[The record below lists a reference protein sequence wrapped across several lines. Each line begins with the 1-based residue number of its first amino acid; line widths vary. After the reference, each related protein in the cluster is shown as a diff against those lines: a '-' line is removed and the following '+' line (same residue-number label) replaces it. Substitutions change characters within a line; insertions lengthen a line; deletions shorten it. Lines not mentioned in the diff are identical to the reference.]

1 MDLVAL
7 GTFVAVA
14 DAASFSRAA
23 DQLHLAQPAVSQQVK
38 RLERDL
44 GAELFHRSTRRVA
57 LTPAGAELLPRAR
70 AILAEVER
78 ARDEVRL
85 VEAGMAGR
93 VTIGFVGTATYEL
106 LPTVARSV
114 RDRLPGV
121 ELELYGE
128 QLSPSLEADLRAG
141 RLDAAVL
148 RDPDPASE
156 LSVRPLRRERLVAVL
171 PSDHPAARRSQ
182 VKLASLKDSAFVTHP
197 SGHRSVMYAA
207 VMQACRKAGFSP
219 GEVLEVRET
228 ATLVAFVA
236 AGMGVALVP
245 EPVRALAVP
254 GVAYRRI
261 SDVEQ
266 VTELALATSSE
277 DVSATVGSVLDVV
290 HDVAGAA
297 GSSPE

>member
-1 MDLVAL
+1 MDLTAL
-7 GTFVAVA
+7 ATFVAVA

-23 DQLHLAQPAVSQQVK
+23 ERLHRAQPAVSQQVK

-44 GAELFHRSTRRVA
+44 GADLFQRSTRRVA
-57 LTPAGAELLPRAR
+57 LTAAGAELLPRAR
-70 AILAEVER
+70 AILAEVDR

-85 VEAGMAGR
+85 VEAGLAGH
-93 VTIGFVGTATYEL
+93 VAIGFVGTATYEL

-128 QLSPSLEADLRAG
+128 QLSPSLEADLHAG

-148 RDPDPASE
+148 RDPDPASA
-156 LSVRPLRRERLVAVL
+156 LAIRPLRRERLVAVL
-171 PSDHPAARRSQ
+171 PSDHPASRRSQ
-182 VKLASLKDSAFVTHP
+182 VALASLKDSVFVTHP
-197 SGHRSVMYAA
+197 SGHRSVMFEA
-207 VMQACRKAGFSP
+207 VMQACRKAGFTP
-219 GEVLEVRET
+219 TEVVEVRET

-261 SDVEQ
+261 SDVTQ
-266 VTELALATSSE
+266 VTELALATAE
-277 DVSATVGSVLDVV
+277 GGVSATVGSVLDVV
-290 HDVAGAA
+290 QDVAGTS
-297 GSSPE
+297 GS